1 MYKGQFKW
9 LKRRE
14 RNKLRR
20 INRELLTAEEEYKKD
35 EETSPYL
42 QALNEVFSE
51 IFGEKIVFID
61 ITSKVRQYGE

>member
-35 EETSPYL
+35 EEASAYL
-42 QALNEVFSE
+42 QTLSEVFSE
-51 IFGEKIVFID
+51 IFGEKIVFVD
-61 ITSKVRQYGE
+61 ISSKVK

>member
-1 MYKGQFKW
+1 MYKRQFKW

-35 EETSPYL
+35 EESSAYL

-61 ITSKVRQYGE
+61 ISSKVK